1 MTLLQIAQNHCA
13 NWQTDGSCL
22 GAVIDDDLQIRRCVP
37 KPKCV
42 LATLG
47 SRCLYFEECV
57 APNVRHFDGR
67 YREQFEE
74 TLRAYRLAA
83 NLPSA
88 CSRLCPECRRPIEP
102 RRRFC
107 AVCAAARRRATYRLA
122 TAKRREGIHMSTV
135 KVISIV
141 APQGVTEPVF
151 GDQYGDSGQGQNRQ
165 LTVDNKAAP
174 SAKPVVLPSAER
186 VPSTQ
191 PAASA
196 CEKLPGGGG
205 SRATGTGG

>member
-22 GAVIDDDLQIRRCVP
+22 GAIIDDDLKIRRCVP

-57 APNVRHFDGR
+57 APNVKHFDGR

-74 TLRAYRLAA
+74 ALRAYRLAA
-83 NLPSA
+83 NVPSA

-107 AVCAAARRRATYRLA
+107 AVCAAARRSGGERPIAW
-122 TAKRREGIHMSTV
+122 RRRSAGKGFTC
-135 KVISIV
+135 
-141 APQGVTEPVF
+141 Q
-151 GDQYGDSGQGQNRQ
+151 Q
-165 LTVDNKAAP
+165 L
-174 SAKPVVLPSAER
+174 R
-186 VPSTQ
+186 
-191 PAASA
+191 
-196 CEKLPGGGG
+196 
-205 SRATGTGG
+205 